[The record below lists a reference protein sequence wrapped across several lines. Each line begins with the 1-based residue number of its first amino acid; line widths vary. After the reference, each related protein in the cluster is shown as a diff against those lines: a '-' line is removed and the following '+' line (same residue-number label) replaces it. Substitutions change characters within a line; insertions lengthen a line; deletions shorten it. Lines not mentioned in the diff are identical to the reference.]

1 MIIVLS
7 MLIIEVM
14 VMMLHMLLPL
24 VIITCGE
31 MPLFE
36 VFMLLIL
43 VTMVMLLYSVQCTC
57 CCCCCCWSSS
67 PVGGDAPV

>member
-7 MLIIEVM
+7 MLITEVVM

-57 CCCCCCWSSS
+57 CCCCWSSS

>member
-7 MLIIEVM
+7 MLITEVVM

-43 VTMVMLLYSVQCTC
+43 VTMVMLLYSV
-57 CCCCCCWSSS
+57 
-67 PVGGDAPV
+67 